1 MESRT
6 ELSELGEFGL
16 IRRIAASAAPATAA
30 TVQGIGDDAAV
41 LNTGTEGRYTLLST
55 ELFLENVHF
64 DLAYVPLKHLGFKLV
79 TAGVSD
85 ILAMNGTPRHLT
97 VSLGLSNRF
106 SLEAVDEL
114 YAGIR
119 IACAE
124 YGVDLVGGDTTA
136 ARAGLTLGVTVL
148 GEVETDR
155 IAYRRGARPN
165 DILCLSGDVGAAY
178 LGLQLLEREKQ
189 VFLSNPDMQ
198 PQLEEFGYVV
208 QRQLRPD
215 ARPDVVRQLRQL
227 GVVPTAMIDVSDGLA
242 SEVLHLCAGSKV
254 GAKLFEEQLPIHDKT
269 FLAATELAFSPVT
282 AALNGGEDYELLFT
296 IRQEDYQ
303 TLLDGTTD
311 ISFIGFITAEPG
323 RAELITKAGE
333 SVGLTAPGWG

>member
-1 MESRT
+1 MDSRT

-16 IRRIAASAAPATAA
+16 IRRIAASAPPAQAA
-30 TVQGIGDDAAV
+30 TVCGIGDDAAV
-41 LNTGTEGRYTLLST
+41 LDTGTEGRYTLLST

-79 TAGVSD
+79 AAGVSD

-97 VSLGLSNRF
+97 LSLGLSNRF

-114 YAGIR
+114 YAGVR

-124 YGVDLVGGDTTA
+124 YGVDLVGGDTTT
-136 ARAGLTLGVTVL
+136 ARAGLALGITVV
-148 GEVETDR
+148 GEVETAR
-155 IAYRRGARPN
+155 IAYRSGARPN

-215 ARPDVVRQLRQL
+215 ARPDVVRQLREL

-242 SEVLHLCAGSKV
+242 SEVLHLCAESKV

-269 FLAATELAFSPVT
+269 FLAATELNLSPVT

-311 ISFIGFITAEPG
+311 ISFVGFITADAG
-323 RAELITKAGE
+323 RADLITKAGE
-333 SVGLTAPGWG
+333 SVKLTAPGF